1 MRLVGVA
8 MVRNEADI
16 IEAFV
21 RHNLAIVDA
30 IAVVDHGSVDGTFEI
45 LHALA
50 AECVALT
57 IESDATLEQRQ
68 PEVLTRL
75 ARAEFARGADI
86 VFPLDADEF
95 LKVPDRPLLER
106 VLSSCPAGTNAAL
119 HWQTYVPDLGAF
131 VPTQPLIAARRR
143 LGVERHG
150 VHKVVLTS
158 AFNAVHAAMLGP
170 GSHTVLSRGLEH
182 GGTPLPLA
190 LLSSEVAALA
200 HLPVRT
206 AEQITRKVTVGWLAH
221 SAARRDY
228 PDLAF
233 HWRELCQSIQR
244 AGQPTSSELATI
256 AANYGVPRAHWKPVT
271 DIALVDDP
279 LPPGVPLR
287 YSALGHPDAGAR
299 VLAFAARFA
308 KTV

>member
-1 MRLVGVA
+1 MRLVGVT

-30 IAVVDHGSVDGTFEI
+30 IAVVDHGSVDGTSEI

-50 AECVALT
+50 AEGVALT

-75 ARAEFARGADI
+75 ARAEFARGADV

-95 LKVPDRPLLER
+95 LKVPDRPRLER
-106 VLSSCPAGTNAAL
+106 TLSVCPAGMHAAL
-119 HWQTYVPDLGAF
+119 RWQTYVSDPEAF
-131 VPTQPLIAARRR
+131 VLTQPLLAARRR

-150 VHKVVLTS
+150 VRKVVLTS
-158 AFNAVHAAMLGP
+158 GFAAVHAAMLGP

-200 HLPVRT
+200 HLPVRS

-221 SAARRDY
+221 SAAKRDHA
-228 PDLAF
+228 DLAF
-233 HWRELCQSIQR
+233 HWRELYESIER
-244 AGQPTSSELATI
+244 AGQPTPSELAAI
-256 AANYGVPRAHWKPVT
+256 AANYGVPRAHWQPVP

-279 LPPGVPLR
+279 LPPGVPSR
-287 YSALGHPDAGAR
+287 YGSFAYADAGER
-299 VLAFAARFA
+299 VRAFAARLA
-308 KTV
+308 KPL